1 MKRVT
6 RQILD
11 QLIERSK
18 ELGSCR
24 ASIEEGYSLLYEC
37 FTTGHKVL
45 TCGNGGSAA
54 DSEHIVGELMKAFRL
69 PRPLRPEQAKLLRA
83 EFGDDGEAAVAQL
96 QQALPA
102 ISLVS
107 QSSLI
112 TAFANDVSADMVFAQ
127 QVLGYGQS
135 GDVLIAMSTSGR
147 SKNVVNAAKT
157 ARAFGLRVIGLTGEA
172 ESPLSDVCSVAVRVP
187 ARETALVQEY
197 HLKVYHALCAMIE
210 AELFTDE

>member
-1 MKRVT
+1 MF
-6 RQILD
+6 
-11 QLIERSK
+11 
-18 ELGSCR
+18 
-24 ASIEEGYSLLYEC
+24 EC
-37 FTTGHKVL
+37 FTAGHKVL

-69 PRPLRPEQAKLLRA
+69 PRPLTPKQTEALKA
-83 EFGDDGEAAVAQL
+83 EFGPDEAISQL

-107 QSSLI
+107 QTSLI

-127 QVLGYGQS
+127 QVLGYGQT
-135 GDVLIAMSTSGR
+135 GDVLIAISTSGR

-157 ARAFGLRVIGLTGEA
+157 ARAFGLHVIGLTGEA
-172 ESPLSDVCSVAVRVP
+172 ESPLSAVCSVTVRVP
-187 ARETALVQEY
+187 ARETAQVQEH